1 MNSVLLHLLILWAV
15 IAVVLGAIYGSRRG
29 GVEFAGLK
37 YAGIFGFV
45 GAAFGVVIGMTTFF
59 ASQHYADVRQAAEH
73 EATALGDVSA
83 LSGSYAPREGALLRQ
98 QLYSYATAV
107 IDHEWSRTN
116 GEGAQPVDE
125 RQAAGYFL
133 MLRIGRQNPE
143 PETWYSDA
151 MRSALDTG
159 EQREQRLLLSQPQ
172 IPVSLWFLLYVG
184 AALIILFAFFF
195 HLEKR
200 TQLIGMILAVS
211 LMLSAVV
218 AVLSGLDSPTQGPFG
233 LKPTA
238 MEAERALIVQDV
250 DTGGQ
255 SPTAFCASLP
265 LPQGTRTSLR

>member
-1 MNSVLLHLLILWAV
+1 MNSVLLHLLILWGV
-15 IAVVLGAIYGSRRG
+15 IAVVLAAIYASGRG
-29 GVEFAGLK
+29 GVQFEGLK

-83 LSGSYAPREGALLRQ
+83 LSGSFAPREGALLRQ
-98 QLYSYATAV
+98 QLYCYATGV
-107 IDHEWSRTN
+107 IDQEWTKTD
-116 GEGAQPVDE
+116 GVGAHTVDE

-133 MLRIGRQNPE
+133 MLRIGRQDPK

-151 MRSALDTG
+151 MRAALDTG
-159 EQREQRLLLSQPQ
+159 EQRQQRLLLSQPQ
-172 IPVSLWFLLYVG
+172 IPVPLWFLLYFG
-184 AALIILFAFFF
+184 AGLIVLFAFFF

-200 TQLIGMILAVS
+200 AQLLGMILAVS

-233 LKPTA
+233 LKPKA
-238 MEAERALIVQDV
+238 MEAERALVIQDI

-255 SPTAFCASLP
+255 SATAYCANLP
-265 LPQGTRTSLR
+265 LPQGTQTSLR